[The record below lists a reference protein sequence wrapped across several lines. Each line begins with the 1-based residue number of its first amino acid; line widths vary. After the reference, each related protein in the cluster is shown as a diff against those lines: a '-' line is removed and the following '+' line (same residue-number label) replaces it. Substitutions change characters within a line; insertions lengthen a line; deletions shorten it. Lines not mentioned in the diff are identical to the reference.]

1 MMWQYA
7 IATKAVKDV
16 KELRNKIN
24 KIDSTFIENA
34 CDVFINEMFG
44 V

>member
-1 MMWQYA
+1 MKWQYA

-16 KELRNKIN
+16 KELRNKIA
-24 KIDSTFIENA
+24 KIDNNFIENA
-34 CDVFINEMFG
+34 CEVFINDMFG